1 MESNEEV
8 KRISDLLSETWSNV
22 DLQEDIDIAKDLWAD
37 TIINE
42 YKSELR

>member
-8 KRISDLLSETWSNV
+8 KRISDLLPETWSNV
-22 DLQEDIDIAKDLWAD
+22 DLQENIDIANDLWAD
-37 TIINE
+37 TIVDE